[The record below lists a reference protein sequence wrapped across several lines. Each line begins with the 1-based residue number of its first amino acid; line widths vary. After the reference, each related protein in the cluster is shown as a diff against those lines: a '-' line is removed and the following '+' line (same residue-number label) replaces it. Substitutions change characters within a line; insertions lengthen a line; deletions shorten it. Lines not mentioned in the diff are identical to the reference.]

1 MTNRQEDVGDPSLV
15 SSRTSWPKQKSRK
28 ATRRKM
34 KECFYSELQMPET
47 DSSKEKREMY
57 IREKGRQRKVNKR
70 LMSLQCSPSH
80 SCSEPGLY

>member
-47 DSSKEKREMY
+47 DSSKEK
-57 IREKGRQRKVNKR
+57 GRQRKVNKR